1 MDSKT
6 TTYGC
11 FFLLCEHGHVQQF
24 SSVKYAEGLKDFYT
38 VLRRYVLAHVSDQTD
53 PPTTMIFTYLL
64 FALII
69 IFSNAYSI

>member
-38 VLRRYVLAHVSDQTD
+38 VLRRYVLAHVSNQTSPSD
-53 PPTTMIFTYLL
+53 HQDILLISYLL
-64 FALII
+64 
-69 IFSNAYSI
+69 